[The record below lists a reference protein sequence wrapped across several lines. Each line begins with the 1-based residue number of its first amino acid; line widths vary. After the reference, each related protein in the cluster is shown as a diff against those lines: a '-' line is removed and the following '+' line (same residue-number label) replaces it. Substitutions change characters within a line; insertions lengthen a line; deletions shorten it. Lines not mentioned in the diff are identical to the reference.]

1 MVNAWMQTVKK
12 VKASMPK
19 GTLLKD
25 ILIKAKKVYAEQ
37 KKKGVSAVGK
47 VVSKVKKSARKSRR
61 RRKGKKTQKKS
72 KSRKGRKGRKG
83 RKSRRK

>member
-1 MVNAWMQTVKK
+1 MQTVKK

-37 KKKGVSAVGK
+37 KKKGVVSVGK
-47 VVSKVKKSARKSRR
+47 AVKSVKKSLKKRHRR
-61 RRKGKKTQKKS
+61 KKTQKKS
-72 KSRKGRKGRKG
+72 KGKKGKKGKKG
-83 RKSRRK
+83 RKSRKSRRK